1 MSDLQEEFQAAKTY
15 SVDSNGRAVVYSGDN
30 GKNHSRALE
39 YKGTI
44 PLDRTEAGKKLNGVY
59 ERNAKRYPYPKD
71 LVKREQ
77 MSNQIMSVASKRYA
91 QNAKGDVK
99 TFVCGARPNS
109 VFRKTELPTL
119 LKNKNVTSINGID
132 RNTLAKM
139 HKTNPDRAYRAV
151 CLAELRQDRKAA
163 KGNEKSLADVKAR
176 QNVYKD
182 HKKTQF
188 GEIKSNAQSQGQ
200 KVARTTGNSRS
211 PNETQKKAPTTPP
224 PQQTPKR
231 SR

>member
-1 MSDLQEEFQAAKTY
+1 MFSEMQGAARFNVSSFNNK
-15 SVDSNGRAVVYSGDN
+15 AVFYSGDN
-30 GKNHSRALE
+30 DKNKARALAQ
-39 YKGTI
+39 KGLNPI
-44 PLDRTEAGKKLNGVY
+44 DRTFAGKKLAGIN
-59 ERNAKRYPYPKD
+59 ERYRQRFGLLEGD
-71 LVKREQ
+71 RR
-77 MSNQIMSVASKRYA
+77 SNKVWTLASKRYA
-91 QNAKGDVK
+91 QNARGSVK
-99 TFVCGARPNS
+99 TFVCGSRPNS

-119 LKNKNVTSINGID
+119 LKNQKVTSINGID

-139 HKTNPDRAYRAV
+139 HKSNPDRAYRAV